1 MPVLTPHEAA
11 DLADGVYRVNGN
23 DDFNLKIFL
32 NHRIFQK
39 TSRVESP
46 KIIKADVGGRLFR
59 AAKDSF
65 GVMASGEK
73 DLFLIFRGTTKANN
87 NADKIT
93 DLRIG
98 ICLSKTNLPVHIGFN
113 QTFNS
118 MLPEIKSFFKDN
130 EAPEL
135 IHCIG
140 HSLGGAVASLAAD
153 WISKNRSDLKG
164 RIKLYTFGAPRV
176 GTDWFANS
184 TTSTI
189 GDINMYRTYHRTDPV
204 PMVAIYPFVQA
215 PIRKPG
221 HFLPSSF
228 PLTSGDAHKMEHYIS
243 SVRGK
248 DWPSISE
255 NPIEPYNLEIC
266 LENWLKS
273 KSPVS
278 TSDSSFWQWVNS
290 ALIYVIK
297 KVSINALAM
306 LQGAVIGL
314 HTIVDK
320 LAYILAQGINLAKDI
335 STWVVLLMKKLMQAL
350 HIVAPPTKEELTQ
363 ALIKRV
369 LTRLTEEANKNAS
382 KAIRNL

>member
-1 MPVLTPHEAA
+1 MQALAPKEAA
-11 DLADGVYRVNGN
+11 KLAAGVYLVNQG
-23 DDFNLKIFL
+23 DDKALKAYLNNKIFK
-32 NHRIFQK
+32 QEK
-39 TSRVESP
+39 PVEP
-46 KIIKADVGGRLFR
+46 KVINASVGGRIF
-59 AAKDSF
+59 KKSQDSF
-65 GVMASGEK
+65 GVMATGDK
-73 DLFLIFRGTTKANN
+73 DLFLIFRGTDKEKS
-87 NADKIT
+87 ADIVT

-113 QTFNS
+113 HTFNS
-118 MLPEIKSFFKDN
+118 MLPEIEDFLTKN
-130 EAPEL
+130 ETNGI

-153 WISKNRSDLKG
+153 WISKNKSNLKG

-176 GTDWFANS
+176 GTHWFANS

-204 PMVAIYPFVQA
+204 PMVAIYPFMQA
-215 PIRKPG
+215 PINNPG
-221 HFLPSSF
+221 YFLPSDF
-228 PLTSGDAHKMEHYIS
+228 PLTSGHAHDIKHYIS
-243 SVRGK
+243 SLDGQGWK
-248 DWPSISE
+248 SISG
-255 NPIEPYNLEIC
+255 NPIEPYNLEIS

-297 KVSINALAM
+297 KISINALAM

-335 STWVVLLMKKLMQAL
+335 SHWVVLLMKKLMQAL

-369 LTRLTEEANKNAS
+369 LIRLTEEANKNAS
-382 KAIRNL
+382 NAIKNL

>member
-1 MPVLTPHEAA
+1 MHALAPKEAA
-11 DLADGVYRVNGN
+11 KLAAGVYLVNKGDDLA
-23 DDFNLKIFL
+23 LKAYLKNKAFRQE
-32 NHRIFQK
+32 NPTK
-39 TSRVESP
+39 P
-46 KIIKADVGGRLFR
+46 KVIKASVGGRIFK
-59 AAKDSF
+59 ASQDNF
-65 GVMASGEK
+65 GVMASGDR
-73 DLFLIFRGTTKANN
+73 DLFLIFRGTDTKKS
-87 NADKIT
+87 ADKVT
-93 DLRIG
+93 DLRTG

-113 QTFNS
+113 HTFNS
-118 MLPEIKSFFKDN
+118 MLPEIENFLNKN
-130 EAPEL
+130 ETSGV

-140 HSLGGAVASLAAD
+140 HSLGGAIASLTAD
-153 WISKNRSDLKG
+153 WISKNKSNLNG

-176 GTDWFANS
+176 GTHWFANS

-189 GDINMYRTYHRTDPV
+189 GDTNMYRIYHRTDPV
-204 PMVAIYPFVQA
+204 PMVAIYPFIQA
-215 PIRKPG
+215 PINNSG
-221 HFLPSSF
+221 YFLPSDF
-228 PLTSGDAHKMEHYIS
+228 PLTSGHAHDIKHYIS
-243 SVRGK
+243 SLDGQ
-248 DWPSISE
+248 DWKSISGY
-255 NPIEPYNLEIC
+255 PIEPYNLEIC

-382 KAIRNL
+382 NAIRNL